1 MRESADV
8 GNKFHLNYT
17 FLQAHYLLL
26 RVKLYILLI
35 NSSNLQKRCKYGFTL
50 QFRIFSLYYKP
61 FPVIYFRQ
69 YLTKQND
76 VTISDRQD
84 SYPTPP
90 HPNPLPPRGE
100 GG

>member
-1 MRESADV
+1 MRESAD
-8 GNKFHLNYT
+8 
-17 FLQAHYLLL
+17 
-26 RVKLYILLI
+26 
-35 NSSNLQKRCKYGFTL
+35 SSNLQKRCKYGFTL

-100 GG
+100 GIMIAMLPKKLFYQRSLDRNII